1 MRNVATHATGNQP
14 DRSGVGVVGYKRF
27 KCGCDDV
34 GIRSTD
40 DTESH
45 ILYGKIEGIIDL
57 VTFESENSNEIVDE
71 FHSAVDDYLAFCESV
86 GKSPDKEYRGVFNV
100 RVKPELHRKLAEE
113 AIKRGTS
120 LNFLTEQALAKFL
133 G

>member
-1 MRNVATHATGNQP
+1 MNSNILTYK
-14 DRSGVGVVGYKRF
+14 GYHTK
-27 KCGCDDV
+27 
-34 GIRSTD
+34 IEY